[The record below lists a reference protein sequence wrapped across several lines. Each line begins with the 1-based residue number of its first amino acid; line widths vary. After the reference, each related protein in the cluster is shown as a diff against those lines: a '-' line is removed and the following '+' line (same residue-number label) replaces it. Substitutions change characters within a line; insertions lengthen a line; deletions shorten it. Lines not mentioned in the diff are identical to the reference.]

1 MAGCWVNIAFFFP
14 CVLYGSCDSCQVPTA
29 LESTEGDVGQEL
41 AWAGLSCREL
51 AFVVLTWAHVVTELI

>member
-51 AFVVLTWAHVVTELI
+51 AFVVLT